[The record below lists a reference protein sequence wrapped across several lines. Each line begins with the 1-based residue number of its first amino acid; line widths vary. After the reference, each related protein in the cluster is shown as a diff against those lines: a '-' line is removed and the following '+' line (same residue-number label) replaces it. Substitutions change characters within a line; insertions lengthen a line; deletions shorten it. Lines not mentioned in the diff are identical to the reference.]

1 MTSNT
6 NLLRETNWTA
16 DLLSSM
22 ATGNTASYGAW
33 KRETNG
39 RAELQ
44 EDGLVKVWSGASSSG
59 RYGLYQ
65 DVAVEAGS
73 DMVLSMDHDAEL
85 PLHAAVGKA
94 ASWPAEVSLDRSG
107 ARAVHK
113 FNTGTMTAVRV
124 YLFGNV
130 SGSAESYANRIKLE
144 YGAEATEWT
153 PSPFDEGVTGMIKAA
168 AEVTVTDETDIL
180 SLVTWYALTSSA
192 TAPSAPSTTLTSQTP
207 ASPWSAAEPSFDP
220 SQGTRYLYTCIQ
232 TRWKDGSCTWD
243 NAVQLSSAY
252 EQAKQAWNKANAA
265 RDAVD
270 GSRSWYAECAT
281 AAATT
286 AKEATIAPATT
297 AFALEAGK
305 VVFVKFANTNSGA
318 VASLTLNVNE
328 TGAKPVKYIYN
339 GSLSNIPAAGYLKAN
354 QMYQFSYDGTNWV
367 VELNYNTNTD
377 TVYTK
382 YADSVVAGKNG
393 INRYTLCMKDDEG
406 RWTSIVNQA
415 NNANKTG
422 KTAYAGGLE
431 FGAGVVYATSGSD
444 YAVGAN
450 SGVLYDSQIA
460 DLRYSANGITNAAAT
475 TELQVRKPFYL
486 VGTIEDDG
494 LFYLDQAKWWAQA
507 LPADDDGNAYLYVGE
522 VPGSY
527 YQAHLQVTNT
537 TYVWHDGAFKAYEQM
552 LADEAQASAEAAQ
565 ENVETLAEAI
575 GAVQEESRDAVA
587 ALRAAIEGNSGL
599 AATVARIAG
608 SLADLASFIQT
619 DTSGATPLLLLG
631 SSESDVMVAVTNN
644 AVEFRLKGD
653 DKPFTYLAGDESGGG
668 VLYVQN
674 TVVVND
680 LRFGD
685 GRWAWAARENGNIC
699 LKYVEGSS

>member
-1 MTSNT
+1 MNSNT
-6 NLLRETNWTA
+6 NLLRETSWTA
-16 DLLSSM
+16 DSLSSM

-33 KRETNG
+33 KREVNG

-44 EDGLVKVWSGASSSG
+44 EDGLVKVWSAASSAG
-59 RYGLYQ
+59 RYGLFQ

-73 DMVLSMDHDAEL
+73 DMVLSMDHDGEL

-94 ASWPAEVSLDRSG
+94 ASWPVEVSLDRSG
-107 ARAVHK
+107 PRAVYK

-124 YLFGNV
+124 YLFG
-130 SGSAESYANRIKLE
+130 SAQSSAVSYANRAKLE

-153 PSPFDEGVTGMIKAA
+153 PSPFDEGVTGMIKAL

-265 RDAVD
+265 SAAVD

-281 AAATT
+281 AAGTA
-286 AKEATIAPATT
+286 AKEATITPATT

-305 VVFVKFANTNSGA
+305 VVFVKFANTNSA
-318 VASLTLNVNE
+318 AIASLTLDVNG
-328 TGAKPVKYIYN
+328 TGAKPIKYIYN
-339 GSLSNIPAAGYLKAN
+339 GSLSNIPGAAYLKAN

-367 VELNYNTNTD
+367 VEMNYNTNTD

-382 YADSVVAGKNG
+382 YADSVVAGING
-393 INRYTLCMKDDEG
+393 IKRYTLCMKDEAG

-415 NNANKTG
+415 NNANATG
-422 KTAYAGGLE
+422 KTAYAGGLAFE
-431 FGAGVVYATSGSD
+431 EGVLYATTGSD
-444 YAVGAN
+444 YAAGAN
-450 SGVLYDSQIA
+450 SGVLYQSYIA

-475 TELQVRKPFYL
+475 TTLQVRKPFYL
-486 VGTIEDDG
+486 VGEIGDDG
-494 LFYLDQAKWWAQA
+494 LFYLDQTKWWAQE
-507 LPADDDGNAYLYVGE
+507 LPSGDDGCAYLYVGE

-527 YQAHLQVTNT
+527 YQAHLQVVNT
-537 TYVWHDGAFKAYEQM
+537 MYVWHGDGMSPFEQ
-552 LADEAQASAEAAQ
+552 ARVDEAITNEADARATDVDVL
-565 ENVETLAEAI
+565 NETIEAMH
-575 GAVQEESRDAVA
+575 GDALDKVD
-587 ALRAAIEGNSGL
+587 ALRAAIEGDGGL
-599 AATVARIAG
+599 AAKVAG
-608 SLADLASFIQT
+608 LVGKLADLASFIQA

-631 SSESDVMVAVTNN
+631 SSESDVLVAITNN
-644 AVEFRLKGD
+644 AVEFRLKGSD
-653 DKPFTYLAGDESGGG
+653 SPFTYLAGDESGGG
-668 VLYVQN
+668 VLFVQN

-680 LRFGD
+680 LRFGS
-685 GRWAWAARENGNIC
+685 GKWAWSERENGNIC
-699 LKYVEGSS
+699 LKYVEGS